1 MVGCLI
7 VPYCLAS
14 LNLAFHPTIFNSR
27 LKKVGHILIMIA
39 FYPFLPFLLIIME
52 HKSLLECTY
61 CSQDHVIALTNRY
74 KTIKF
79 QTAQFVRTE
88 LCIEQT
94 LQLTFSILLLVFSKS
109 TTRTAQGLEV
119 LFDETIESTSE
130 ATLGITAEMFLVLN
144 NVLSLYSAWNA
155 YVRGMSA
162 TKNRFPLMSRLVLG
176 LFVSLSIAI
185 KCFTSI
191 FYLAPCLGLMDL
203 LRLVK
208 NKIQIFNLQSTRIN
222 TI

>member
-1 MVGCLI
+1 MLLIFKAYWSMVGCLI
-7 VPYCLAS
+7 VPYSLAS

-27 LKKVGHILIMIA
+27 FKKVGHILIMIA
-39 FYPFLPFLLIIME
+39 FYPFLPFILIILE

-61 CSQDHVIALTNRY
+61 GSQDHVIALTNRY

-109 TTRTAQGLEV
+109 KTRTAQGLEV
-119 LFDETIESTSE
+119 LFDVTIENTNA
-130 ATLGITAEMFLVLN
+130 ATLGIPAELFLVLN
-144 NVLSLYSAWNA
+144 NVLSIYSAWNA

-162 TKNRFPLMSRLVLG
+162 TKNKFPLMSRLVLG

-208 NKIQIFNLQSTRIN
+208 NKI
-222 TI
+222 

>member
-1 MVGCLI
+1 MLLIFKAYWSMVGYLI

-14 LNLAFHPTIFNSR
+14 LNLAVHPTIFNSR
-27 LKKVGHILIMIA
+27 FKMVGHIFIMIA
-39 FYPFLPFLLIIME
+39 FYPFLPFFLIILE

-61 CSQDHVIALTNRY
+61 CSKDHVIALTKRY

-94 LQLTFSILLLVFSKS
+94 LQLTFSTLLLVFSKS
-109 TTRTAQGLEV
+109 MTRTAQGLEV
-119 LFDETIESTSE
+119 VFDDTIERTKVASF
-130 ATLGITAEMFLVLN
+130 GIPTELFLVLN

-155 YVRGMSA
+155 YVRGMSS
-162 TKNRFPLMSRLVLG
+162 TKDRFPLMSRLVLG

-185 KCFTSI
+185 KVFTSI
-191 FYLAPCLGLMDL
+191 FYLAPCLGLMNL
-203 LRLVK
+203 LR
-208 NKIQIFNLQSTRIN
+208 
-222 TI
+222 